1 MRSVPATDGSGN
13 LSYATVDLTTLSAS
27 NLTSG
32 TIPDAR
38 FPATLPAVSGA
49 NLTGII
55 SDLVEDTTPQ
65 LGGNLD
71 MNSNNIT
78 GTGNIDVTGS
88 IEGTSFTLDNGSND
102 WTVTV
107 SGNNLIF
114 SYAGTGKM
122 KLDTSG
128 NLTVT
133 GDIISEGTI

>member
-1 MRSVPATDGSGN
+1 MRTDGSGN
-13 LSYATVDLTTLSAS
+13 LSYATVDLTALSAS

-55 SDLVEDTTPQ
+55 ADLVEDTTPQ

-102 WTVTV
+102 WTVTGQ
-107 SGNNLIF
+107 GNNLIF
-114 SYAGTGKM
+114 SYAGKGR
-122 KLDTSG
+122 
-128 NLTVT
+128 
-133 GDIISEGTI
+133 

>member
-1 MRSVPATDGSGN
+1 SKR
-13 LSYATVDLTTLSAS
+13 
-27 NLTSG
+27 
-32 TIPDAR
+32 R
-38 FPATLPAVSGA
+38 